1 MERFVDYYK
10 ILGVG
15 RYASDEEIKAAYRK
29 LAFEHH
35 PDRGLADSDA
45 IMKETNA
52 AHEVLVRGTRNN
64 KKAEYDK
71 QYDNYYA
78 ELRNRRREQEAQ
90 REQAQRQQAHR
101 EQTSQQGSQSQRQQR
116 TQWQQ
121 YGPGFDHQTFSGRS
135 TGSGKYSNTSYNTM
149 NGSSIPVDEEEEERT
164 FWGDI
169 KQAWREV
176 RADEKEEPFFERH
189 SVADRAIKRKDEK
202 SRTKRYYYYDDYG
215 YKRYYTKTRP
225 RTNLEGVMF
234 QLKRGT
240 LHVAYETL
248 IQLEKLTH
256 ITEDSIPKYVLRN
269 RNVLAGALAV
279 CIAFSVAGTNN
290 EQEPIEF
297 PTYSV
302 SQQTPMPTEDMN
314 LGENIILEEEE
325 RTEEAKVNQEYTVYR
340 TYTIGYGDTLSELAE
355 DANCT
360 IAEIQNKN
368 GITNASFIRVG
379 DDILIPYHIES
390 GDLRYATYSA
400 YIPEGQSL
408 AAFAKEYDTT
418 VDSIVAL
425 NEECIENGQVLASEL
440 LVPNFKPKFDIDLQ
454 KSEAASYQ
462 RAQ

>member
-29 LAFEHH
+29 LAFEYH

-45 IMKETNA
+45 RMKEINA

-71 QYDNYYA
+71 QYDDHYA
-78 ELRNRRREQEAQ
+78 ELRKRRREQDAQ
-90 REQAQRQQAHR
+90 REQAQKQ
-101 EQTSQQGSQSQRQQR
+101 QTSQQRTQNQGQRQR

-121 YGPGFDHQTFSGRS
+121 YGPGYDHQTFSGRS
-135 TGSGKYSNTSYNTM
+135 TGTGKYNNASYNSM
-149 NGSSIPVDEEEEERT
+149 NGSSIPVDEAEDEKT
-164 FWGDI
+164 FWENI

-189 SVADRAIKRKDEK
+189 SAADSAIKRKDEK
-202 SRTKRYYYYDDYG
+202 SRTKKYYYFDEYG

-225 RTNLEGVMF
+225 RTNFESVMF

-256 ITEDSIPKYVLRN
+256 ITEDTIPKYVLRN
-269 RNVLAGALAV
+269 RNVIAGALAV
-279 CIAFSVAGTNN
+279 CIAFGAAGTGKD
-290 EQEPIEF
+290 QEPIEF

-302 SQQTPMPTEDMN
+302 SEQTPMPTEDMN
-314 LGENIILEEEE
+314 LGEEIILEEEE

-368 GITNASFIRVG
+368 GISNASFIRVG

-425 NEECIENGQVLASEL
+425 NKECIEDGQVLASEL
-440 LVPNFKPKFDIDLQ
+440 LVPNFKSKFDIDLQ

>member
-15 RYASDEEIKAAYRK
+15 RYASEEEIKAAYRDLSK
-29 LAFEHH
+29 KYH
-35 PDRGLADSDA
+35 PDRNQGDAEAAKKMSEVNSAYQVLNDS
-45 IMKETNA
+45 KW
-52 AHEVLVRGTRNN
+52 H
-64 KKAEYDK
+64 KKSEYDRK
-71 QYDNYYA
+71 YDEYYA
-78 ELRNRRREQEAQ
+78 EIRRRRREEEERQEQSYQ
-90 REQAQRQQAHR
+90 RRQQY
-101 EQTSQQGSQSQRQQR
+101 SQQTGYQQSQQQR

-121 YGPGFDHQTFSGRS
+121 YGPGYDHQTFSGRS
-135 TGSGKYSNTSYNTM
+135 AGTGRYNNVNYNGMNSG
-149 NGSSIPVDEEEEERT
+149 IPEDEVEEERT

-176 RADEKEEPFFERH
+176 REEEKEEPFFDRH
-189 SVADRAIKRKDEK
+189 SAADRAIKRKDEK
-202 SRTKRYYYYDDYG
+202 SRTKRYYFYDAYG
-215 YKRYYTKTRP
+215 QKRYYNKTRP
-225 RTNLEGVMF
+225 RTNFEGVMF

-279 CIAFSVAGTNN
+279 CIAFGAAGMNN
-290 EQEPIEF
+290 EQEPVDY

-314 LGENIILEEEE
+314 LGEEIILEEEQ
-325 RTEEAKVNQEYTVYR
+325 RTEEAKINQEYTVYR

-360 IAEIQNKN
+360 VAEIQNKN
-368 GITNASFIRVG
+368 GISNASFIRVG
-379 DDILIPYHIES
+379 QDILVPYHIES

-400 YIPEGQSL
+400 YIPAGRSL
-408 AAFAKEYDTT
+408 ADFAKEYDTT
-418 VDSIVAL
+418 VDSIIAL
-425 NEECIENGQVLASEL
+425 NEECFEDGQIVTDTL
-440 LVPNFKPKFDIDLQ
+440 LVPNFKTQYEIDTQ
-454 KSEAASYQ
+454 KNEASAYTRTQ
-462 RAQ
+462 